1 MNKINNNIN
10 SKEELFNLLSNF
22 LSILSEEYKNKEVH
36 RIIISHGIRKG
47 ITGNLPVPVAVKPV
61 IVIPVLQKNYL
72 IPSTFNVLKYG
83 KLIHKTNNYYF
94 IELESNLISIIET
107 KYSRKEK
114 LNIVKIMKNGIILL
128 EYIDKKVNNNTFIRK
143 LNLTIYK

>member
-36 RIIISHGIRKG
+36 RIIISYGIRKG
-47 ITGNLPVPVAVKPV
+47 ITGNLPVTVGVKPV
-61 IVIPVLQKNYL
+61 IEIPVLQINYL

-83 KLIHKTNNYYF
+83 KLIHKTNNYYI
-94 IELESNLISIIET
+94 IELENNLIAMGQPHRNKIFKKRKI
-107 KYSRKEK
+107 KYS
-114 LNIVKIMKNGIILL
+114 
-128 EYIDKKVNNNTFIRK
+128 
-143 LNLTIYK
+143 